1 MAIIKNGKLVAL
13 NDETLSKGQ
22 TKIYNHTEDEN
33 DAAAFAGEGLQVYE
47 ISHNQVTVIVKNNLK
62 ELISV
67 MNRYPVKNII
77 TPNQSLEDIFMQYYG
92 EDKS

>member
-1 MAIIKNGKLVAL
+1 MALIDV
-13 NDETLSKGQ
+13 ETLKAAQ
-22 TKIYNHTEDEN
+22 TKKYIITLEDEN
-33 DAAAFAGEGLQVYE
+33 AAAAFAGEGLQVYE